1 MFNSVGSD
9 CEDVSEQLTAAQE
22 VSVTSVTS
30 SVEQRFMFMIKYDH
44 QLTVNILKLW
54 PHFHSMFHV
63 VISVY

>member
-22 VSVTSVTS
+22 VSVTS
-30 SVEQRFMFMIKYDH
+30 SVEERFMFMIKYDH

-54 PHFHSMFHV
+54 PHFHLMFHV

>member
-1 MFNSVGSD
+1 MFISVESD
-9 CEDVSEQLTAAQE
+9 SEDDSEQLTAAQE
-22 VSVTSVTS
+22 VSVTSVS
-30 SVEQRFMFMIKYDH
+30 SVEERFMFMIKYDH